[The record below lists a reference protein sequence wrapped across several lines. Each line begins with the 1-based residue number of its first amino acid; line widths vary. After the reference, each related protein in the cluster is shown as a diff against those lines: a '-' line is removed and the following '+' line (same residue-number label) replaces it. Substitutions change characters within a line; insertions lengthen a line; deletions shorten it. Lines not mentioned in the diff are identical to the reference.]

1 VDLHIRSQ
9 DRNTS
14 GNHHNNVSPH
24 VVHFK
29 RGPLLAISFFFFFL
43 NEYRLQVILRVI
55 VIRRYVVVAVFPEI
69 L

>member
-29 RGPLLAISFFFFFL
+29 RGPLLAISFFFFFF
-43 NEYRLQVILRVI
+43 ERVSI
-55 VIRRYVVVAVFPEI
+55 AGDSKSNSYT
-69 L
+69 